1 MKKLFSLFTLLV
13 AIVMGAWADNIYS
26 FGFNQAILDA
36 YDSEGTLLSSPSHD
50 GAVIDISSTYNSCGD
65 AYVTS
70 TSAKEKCLSIS
81 NDASQNY
88 DTYYLEIKSSEEIKN
103 IYLVAAVTGSTS
115 GSNAVIVGW
124 KGTPS
129 ATIDEYQTFAT
140 PGKGATS
147 GKEISITFAKS
158 GIKCVRIYRKIKLD
172 SSTKTTFTGSSATTI
187 PGSASTYGISFIKV
201 TTTPSGPVDPVFEL
215 SADEV
220 EVGKTI
226 SVTGPDGLTFNAEPV
241 SGTTGAVSVDGGTI
255 TGVTAGAAQVR
266 VTSAATDDYNAYDH
280 TFNITVTAAK
290 IATEL
295 SFGTPTTTVARG
307 EEVTN
312 AATLTAGGEAISGT
326 VTYSSDNEAVA
337 TVDAT
342 GKVTGVKVGTANIKA
357 NFAGDATYSAAEEVS
372 YAITVTLPA
381 LTPVSNKI
389 WTVKDAALLAEYP
402 VNNST
407 KTKDITATN
416 VIDNMEIVATSSKK
430 MTMAYNANAAT
441 HADLPEGLTYRFQTL
456 GMPGSD
462 SDARYLHFKAAANS
476 KVSAYFIQGT
486 AGVNV
491 AGYSLGT
498 LDSENP
504 TGICTN
510 TAGDTG
516 KMVFATG
523 DTETD
528 VYLYSASEGNSK
540 GVQYIAVKVEPAAT
554 ASVTLNAKGF
564 ATYSSDCAFAFSGA
578 KAYKMALN
586 ESAKTMV
593 GTEVNGEI
601 AAGEGIL
608 FKGEAGATV
617 TITLTSGAPSLAG
630 NSLKGSTQADGRLAE
645 KPEFC
650 YALSGDTF
658 KTFTGDALFANKAFF
673 ATENAIAQSFDI
685 VFEEGEATAV
695 DAIAEASEAEAA
707 PVKVIKNGK
716 LYIGNFNVA
725 GQQVK

>member
-70 TSAKEKCLSIS
+70 ASAKEKCLSIS

-147 GKEISITFAKS
+147 GKEISITLAKS

-187 PGSASTYGISFIKV
+187 PSSASTYGISFIKV

-226 SVTGPDGLTFNAEPV
+226 SVTGPNGLSFNAEPV
-241 SGTTGAVSVDGGTI
+241 SETTGAVSVDGGTI

-266 VTSAATDDYNAYDH
+266 VTSDATDDYNAYDN
-280 TFNITVTAAK
+280 TFDITVTAAK

-312 AATLTAGGEAISGT
+312 AATLTAGGGAISGT

-357 NFAGDATYSAAEEVS
+357 NFAGDATYSAAEEIS
-372 YAITVTLPA
+372 YAIAVTLPA
-381 LTPVSNKI
+381 LTAVDNKF
-389 WTVKDAALLAEYP
+389 WTSASLLSEAGGAKDY
-402 VNNST
+402 T
-407 KTKDITATN
+407 TAD
-416 VIDNMEIVATSSKK
+416 VLDNMEIAGTSTALKITAGGDK
-430 MTMAYNANAAT
+430 TIDGQTFGGRVRFGKDGTAA
-441 HADLPEGLTYRFQTL
+441 GN
-456 GMPGSD
+456 
-462 SDARYLHFKAAANS
+462 YLHFMVKPNTKITMWGIRA
-476 KVSAYFIQGT
+476 T
-486 AGVNV
+486 AGAESNGLALCVGEV
-491 AGYSLGT
+491 GGSEEEVYSFAGGDVEYMTYIYTGSEDADMYAYSKA
-498 LDSENP
+498 
-504 TGICTN
+504 
-510 TAGDTG
+510 TAG
-516 KMVFATG
+516 
-523 DTETD
+523 
-528 VYLYSASEGNSK
+528 ASMMAIKVEPIQSTTINLNSK
-540 GVQYIAVKVEPAAT
+540 GY
-554 ASVTLNAKGF
+554 
-564 ATYSSDCAFAFSGA
+564 ATYSSKYDFTFDGA
-578 KAYKMALN
+578 DAYGMKLTQT
-586 ESAKTMV
+586 SLV
-593 GTEVNGEI
+593 GTKVISGKVK
-601 AAGEGIL
+601 AGEGIL
-608 FKGEAGATV
+608 FKGDAGATV
-617 TITLTSGAPSLAG
+617 TITETTGAEAIGDANNLIGTTNASEEIISSSY
-630 NSLKGSTQADGRLAE
+630 NYMYS
-645 KPEFC
+645 
-650 YALSGDTF
+650 LSGDTF
-658 KTFTGDALFANKAFF
+658 MTFTGTLAANKAFF
-673 ATENAIAQSFDI
+673 GSDTAIAASLDLVFDD
-685 VFEEGEATAV
+685 EATAINGV
-695 DAIAEASEAEAA
+695 NANENLNVNV
-707 PVKVIKNGK
+707 PVKVIKNGQ
-716 LYIGNFNVA
+716 LVIETANGVFTAA
-725 GQQVK
+725 GAQVK